1 MVKRLLILT
10 IIFLSCSAMTLI
22 YFTKND
28 SNKQE
33 EKPAL
38 IEQVKPIF
46 KPYPKNFFAWPI
58 KGNIDLAGNFGELRT
73 NHFHSGIDIRTG
85 EGKTGIP
92 VYAAGDGYIGRIN
105 ISAKGYGKALYIV
118 HPNGYT
124 TVYGHLMGFNSA
136 IAGYI
141 EKEHYSK
148 KAFEIEAQPEA
159 DFLKVKKGDLIAYSG
174 NTGGSAGPHLH
185 FEIRD
190 SETGNALNPLLC
202 GLILEDNTKPKI
214 NSITVYGLDNT
225 NRLETGTYRFSQF
238 SRVGNSIA
246 NSQVNLKPGVYAFGA
261 SWIDY
266 LRPGGFRMGIP
277 YAKLYINGK
286 LVFEQKI
293 EQIPFADWRLMNC
306 HLDHPVLEEKDLKIV
321 KLFVDDGNSLKFY
334 PNLVKQGKL
343 IVEENKQY
351 QVKLV
356 ISDFPGHKDSL
367 KFTVNGM
374 GETAS
379 IPERIFVKETP
390 LEYQKKLF
398 YPNDVNQIEVTAA
411 EATLKI
417 EIPKGVLYDTVLFRT
432 GPTAKRI
439 NANTVWDIM
448 SSAIP
453 VNDSFS
459 VAFKPSDPISNLE
472 KYVIIRLTRAGG
484 KKPEKTVW
492 QGGYLSAKAKMLG
505 QFYYDVDE
513 TSPVISGVKINGRRF
528 SGKVTDAMSGIKEIT
543 TTVNDRWILT
553 DYEPKSDFISGKIPD
568 FIAPGK
574 YVFKITVTDNCGNT
588 KEFSQT
594 IIL

>member
-1 MVKRLLILT
+1 
-10 IIFLSCSAMTLI
+10 MTLI
-22 YFTKND
+22 YLTKND
-28 SNKQE
+28 SNKEE

-38 IEQVKPIF
+38 IEQIKPII
-46 KPYPKNFFAWPI
+46 KSYPKNFFAWPI
-58 KGNIDLAGNFGELRT
+58 KGTIDLAGNFGELRT

-92 VYAAGDGYIGRIN
+92 IYAAGDGYIGRIN
-105 ISAKGYGKALYIV
+105 ISAKGYGKALYII

-148 KAFEIEAQPEA
+148 KAFEIEAQPEV
-159 DFLKVKKGDLIAYSG
+159 DFIKVKKGDLIAYSG

-190 SETGNALNPLLC
+190 SETGNAVNPLLC
-202 GLILEDNTKPKI
+202 GLILKDITKPKI

-238 SRVGNSIA
+238 TRVGNSIA
-246 NSQVNLKPGVYAFGA
+246 NSQVNLKPGAYAFGA

-277 YAKLYINGK
+277 YAKLYVNGK
-286 LVFEQKI
+286 LIFEQKI
-293 EQIPFADWRLMNC
+293 EQIPFADWRLINC

-321 KLFVDDGNSLKFY
+321 KLFVDDGNALNFY
-334 PNLVKQGKL
+334 PNTVKQGKL

-351 QVKLV
+351 TIKLV

-367 KFTVNGM
+367 KFNIVGKKE
-374 GETAS
+374 GETS
-379 IPERIFVKETP
+379 PIVERLFIKET
-390 LEYQKKLF
+390 LQKETKLF
-398 YPNDVNQIEVTAA
+398 YPEKLNTIELNSQIASLKLEV
-411 EATLKI
+411 
-417 EIPKGVLYDTVLFRT
+417 PKGVLYDTVLFRLSLS
-432 GPTAKRI
+432 GKQV
-439 NANTVWDIM
+439 NGNTVWDVM
-448 SSAIP
+448 SSSIP

-459 VAFKPSDPISNLE
+459 IAFKPNVPVSNPE

-492 QGGYLSAKAKMLG
+492 QDGNLTAKAKMLG

-513 TSPVISGVKINGRRF
+513 TNPVISGVKINGRRF
-528 SGKVTDAMSGIKEIT
+528 SGKVMDAMSGIKEIT
-543 TTVNDRWILT
+543 TTVNDQWILT

-574 YVFKITVTDNCGNT
+574 YEFKINVTDNCGNT
-588 KEFSQT
+588 KEFLQT